1 MDQGQLPLWAYAIR
15 AMVVMLFLFLAFR
28 LMGKR
33 MAAQMNIYDLAMIMA
48 VSNAVQNAMT
58 GGRGELG
65 VGLYASAGVILLA
78 WGLTKLFVKAPALEK
93 RLVGIPTILLNDG
106 EILEDRLHHERVTE
120 DELMEVIRSHGL
132 TKPEEVMLAVL
143 EVDGSISIIPKSADH
158 HRTVKVKR
166 GSVQAQEH
174 AKPDE
179 PKG

>member
-1 MDQGQLPLWAYAIR
+1 MDQGQLPIWAYAIR

-28 LMGKR
+28 LLGKR

-65 VGLYASAGVILLA
+65 IGLYASGGVIILA
-78 WGLTKLFVKAPALEK
+78 WALTKLFVKAPALEK
-93 RLVGIPTILLNDG
+93 RFVGIPTILVNNG
-106 EILEDRLHHERVTE
+106 EVLGDRLQRERVTE

-143 EVDGSISIIPKSADH
+143 EVDGSISIIPKDGDH
-158 HRTVKVKR
+158 QHTDDMKP
-166 GSVQAQEH
+166 GSNGGASET
-174 AKPDE
+174 KTE
-179 PKG
+179 